1 MGWIQ
6 IIILLL
12 QILREVYKD
21 KNKSTNALAE
31 AGFTV
36 QDNTW
41 RKRVTIKKRKFGRK
55 KATDDIDAEII
66 YADGKFTVNESR
78 CGLDCHI
85 DKTQEFDT
93 FDDFEKYILNLRKQ

>member
-1 MGWIQ
+1 MPWIQ
-6 IIILLL
+6 IIILLI

-21 KNKSTNALAE
+21 KSKSTNALTE

-41 RKRVTIKKRKFGRK
+41 RKKVTIKKRKFGRK

-66 YADGKFTVNESR
+66 YIDGKFTVNESR
-78 CGLDCHI
+78 YGLNCHTE
-85 DKTQEFDT
+85 KTREFDT
-93 FDDFEKYILNLRKQ
+93 FDDFEKYILQLRKQ